1 MIPLLLALLAP
12 AFAAPGLNIPGGEVT
27 LPWNDFQA
35 LYQKGLAPEKP
46 PEKAPLDYTLDRAA
60 YSGRLVGKGDDAYGL
75 FRLTIRGNVHKD
87 KGWATI
93 PLLSTNAALRT
104 ARVDGKDA
112 AIFLRDGFYTLITD
126 KSGAFTAELEFSAS
140 LFTADG
146 ETGLSLPMVP
156 TGATE
161 VTFTVEGE
169 EAVDFEIAGAKGQ
182 TALSNGKTR
191 SVTAA
196 VMSWGSLA
204 ISWKRALPAESVEAA
219 KLARVYAETNVL
231 IGVSEGVMQ
240 GTARVN
246 YTVLHKGID
255 TLRVQLPRD
264 VTVLD
269 VQGAGI
275 REWTQGRVES
285 LKQAPP
291 ANDVIT
297 VKLNYEALG
306 AYLLS
311 IDYERPLTGN
321 ASLPMPKVLDVA
333 REKTWIGVDARSALE
348 LVSGEATGAVP
359 VDVRELPA
367 SLVGQTDYPVLL
379 AWKARGGDVSIPL
392 EVKSHPD
399 VDMLVT
405 LVDTAVADTLVT
417 PDGRRMTRVRYGV
430 RNNRRQ
436 FLRLALPEGAEVWSA
451 SVAGRGVK
459 VAAGEGGG
467 VLIPLV
473 RSDASGGALTGFLV
487 EVIYVENGAPLAD
500 GRGELRVDLPRADAP
515 TSQLQWTV
523 YFPQDAKVQKK
534 DHEGTVRQVPYF
546 SSAPQL
552 PSDATVSAQAQGNVQ
567 RAAAKQDIAG
577 ALGQG
582 VEPVRVELPLAGQVH
597 TYEKMLVLDEPLWVS
612 FGYVRRER

>member
-1 MIPLLLALLAP
+1 MILLLLALVAP
-12 AFAAPGLNIPGGEVT
+12 AFSAPNLNSPGGEVT
-27 LPWNDFQA
+27 LPWNDFQT
-35 LYQKGLAPEKP
+35 LYQKGLAPETQ
-46 PEKAPLDYTLDRAA
+46 PEKSPLDYTLDRAT

-75 FRLTIRGNVHKD
+75 FKLSLRGTVHKD
-87 KGWATI
+87 KGWVTL
-93 PLLSTNAALRT
+93 PLLSTNAALRS
-104 ARVDGKDA
+104 AKVDGKDA
-112 AIFLRDGFYTLITD
+112 AIFLRDGWYTLVTD
-126 KSGAFTAELEFSAS
+126 KSGPFTADLEFSAT

-146 ETGLSLPMVP
+146 ASGLSLPMVP
-156 TGATE
+156 SGATE
-161 VTFTVEGE
+161 VTFTVDAED
-169 EAVDFEIAGAKGQ
+169 ALDFEIAGAKGQ
-182 TALSNGKTR
+182 TEASNGRART
-191 SVTAA
+191 VTAA
-196 VMSWGSLA
+196 IMSWGSLA
-204 ISWKRALPAESVEAA
+204 VSWQRAIPEQEKEAA
-219 KLARVYAETNVL
+219 KTARVYAETNVL
-231 IGVSEGVMQ
+231 VGVSEGVMQ
-240 GTARVN
+240 GTARVA

-255 TLRVQLPRD
+255 TLRVQLPTD
-264 VTVLD
+264 VTVLE
-269 VQGAGI
+269 VQGPGL
-275 REWTQGRVES
+275 RDWTQAADGT
-285 LKQAPP
+285 
-291 ANDVIT
+291 IT
-297 VKLNYEALG
+297 AKLNYEALG

-311 IDYERPLTGN
+311 IDYERALTGD
-321 ASLPMPKVLDVA
+321 AILPTPKVLDVT

-348 LVSGEATGAVP
+348 LVSGEAVGAVP

-379 AWKARGGDVSIPL
+379 AWKARGGEVKIPL

-405 LVDTAVADTLVT
+405 LVDSALADTLVT

-467 VLIPLV
+467 VLVPLV

-487 EVIYVENGAPLAD
+487 ELIYVENGAPLAD

-523 YFPQDAKVQKK
+523 YFPDDAKVEKK
-534 DHEGTVRQVPYF
+534 GHDGTVRQVPYF

-552 PSDATVSAQAQGNVQ
+552 PADATVSQQAQNNVQ
-567 RAAAKQDIAG
+567 RAAQKQDTAG